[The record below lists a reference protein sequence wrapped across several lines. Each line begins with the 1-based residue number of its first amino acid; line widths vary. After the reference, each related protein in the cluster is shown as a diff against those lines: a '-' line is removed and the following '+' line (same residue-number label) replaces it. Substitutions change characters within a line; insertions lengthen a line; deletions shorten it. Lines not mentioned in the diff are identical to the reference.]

1 MGNKIKDMRE
11 KKQMSQYKLAELAGL
26 SQSQISKIEQNK
38 RKLKADELK
47 RISEVLEIQIEELI

>member
-11 KKQMSQYKLAELAGL
+11 KIQMSQYKLAELAGL

-38 RKLKADELK
+38 RMLKADELK
-47 RISEVLEIQIEELI
+47 RISEVLGTEIEELI